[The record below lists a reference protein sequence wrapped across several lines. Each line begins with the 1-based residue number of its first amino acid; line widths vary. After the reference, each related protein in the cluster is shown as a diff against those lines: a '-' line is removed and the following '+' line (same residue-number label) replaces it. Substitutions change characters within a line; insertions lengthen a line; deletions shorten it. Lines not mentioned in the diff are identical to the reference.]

1 VFGSKRIAQR
11 VVESAVSA
19 EFIERARCDCA
30 ENSARYSKLRL
41 LVVSVLLFC
50 TTVTP
55 ARASTIT
62 VTNTND
68 SSPGS
73 LRQALMIAHDGDTIN
88 FAVTG
93 TIALTS
99 GGLPVNKSLT
109 ISGPGKDQLSIDGN
123 QASLVFGI
131 FPDKTATI
139 SGLTIRNGQTG
150 ILNEAG
156 TLTVSY
162 CAVSGN
168 SEVGLFNDG
177 VPSVLTVS
185 NCIVS
190 GNLYGIYNSHYVL
203 RVSYCDVSG
212 NSYGIYNDHGEAS
225 VSNCIVS
232 SNQSGG
238 VFDNGVAGG
247 PSDHI
252 FSSGTL
258 TIADSIIN
266 DNSGPGVDNNSGGV
280 TIVDSTI
287 SGNSVGKTGGPSDL
301 GGGVYTY
308 QNGGKIPG
316 NLTVIN
322 STISGNFASSDGGG
336 IACGDSGLTVINSTI
351 SGNSAG
357 AYGGGIASGGFGM
370 MIVNST
376 VSGNSAATCG
386 GVCGGGVEIGNTIL
400 NSNAAGNIDGGVTS
414 RGYNISSDDGGGL
427 LTGPGDQINTDP
439 LLGPLRDHGGPTL
452 THMPMRGSPAIDA
465 GDPSFTPPPDHDQRG
480 ACFLRVFGPR
490 IDVGSV
496 ETQPRPL
503 CVTPAP
509 RPTP

>member
-19 EFIERARCDCA
+19 EFIERARCGCA
-30 ENSARYSKLRL
+30 EDSARYSKLRL

-50 TTVTP
+50 ATVMP

-68 SSPGS
+68 SGPGS

-123 QASLVFGI
+123 QASLVFGV

-168 SEVGLFNDG
+168 SEVGLFNNG

-185 NCIVS
+185 NCVVS
-190 GNLYGIYNSHYVL
+190 GNSGGGIFS
-203 RVSYCDVSG
+203 SYELFVIQCDISA
-212 NSYGIYNDHGEAS
+212 NSYGIYNYYGEAS

-232 SNQSGG
+232 SNQYAG
-238 VFDNGVAGG
+238 VFNYGVLGG
-247 PSDHI
+247 PNDHI
-252 FSSGTL
+252 FGVALL

-266 DNSGPGVDNNSGGV
+266 DNSGPGVDNNAGGV
-280 TIVDSTI
+280 TIVDTTI
-287 SGNSVGKTGGPSDL
+287 SGNSA

-308 QNGGKIPG
+308 QEGGKIPG
-316 NLTVIN
+316 NLTVMN

-336 IACGDSGLTVINSTI
+336 IGCGDSGLTVINSTI

-357 AYGGGIASGGFGM
+357 AYGGGIASGSFGM

-386 GVCGGGVEIGNTIL
+386 GVCGGVEIANTIL
-400 NSNAAGNIDGGVTS
+400 NANASGNIDGTVTS
-414 RGYNISSDDGGGL
+414 HGYNISSDDGGGHL
-427 LTGPGDQINTDP
+427 NGPGDQINTDP
-439 LLGPLRDHGGPTL
+439 LLGPLRNHGGPTL

-480 ACFLRVFGPR
+480 ACFLRVFGGR

-496 ETQPRPL
+496 ETQLRPR
-503 CVTPAP
+503 CVTPKP

>member
-1 VFGSKRIAQR
+1 MFGSKRIAQR

-19 EFIERARCDCA
+19 DFIEHTRWGCPED
-30 ENSARYSKLRL
+30 SARYSKLWL

-50 TTVTP
+50 ATVMP

-68 SSPGS
+68 SGPGS
-73 LRQALMIAHDGDTIN
+73 LRQALRVANDGDTIT

-93 TIALTS
+93 TITLTS

-139 SGLTIRNGQTG
+139 SGLSIRNGQAG
-150 ILNEAG
+150 IWNEHG
-156 TLTVSY
+156 TLTVSN

-185 NCIVS
+185 NCVVN
-190 GNLYGIYNSHYVL
+190 GNFYGIYNSHYMLTVI
-203 RVSYCDVSG
+203 YCDVTR
-212 NSYGIYNDHGEAS
+212 NSYGIYNDHGESS

-232 SNQSGG
+232 SNHDGGLFNNGTSGG
-238 VFDNGVAGG
+238 PNDYIFGVG
-247 PSDHI
+247 S
-252 FSSGTL
+252 L

-266 DNSGPGVDNNSGGV
+266 DNSGPGVDNNAGGV
-280 TIVDSTI
+280 TIVDTTI
-287 SGNSVGKTGGPSDL
+287 SGNSVAKTGAQSGV

-308 QNGGKIPG
+308 QYGGKIPG
-316 NLTVIN
+316 NLTVMN

-357 AYGGGIASGGFGM
+357 AYGGGIASGSFGM

-386 GVCGGGVEIGNTIL
+386 GVCGEVEIANTIL
-400 NSNAAGNIDGGVTS
+400 DANASGNIDGTVTS
-414 RGYNISSDDGGGL
+414 HGYNISSDDGGGHL
-427 LTGPGDQINTDP
+427 NGPGDQINTDP
-439 LLGPLRDHGGPTL
+439 LLGPLRNHGGPTL
-452 THMPMRGSPAIDA
+452 THMPLRGSPAIDA
-465 GDPSFTPPPDHDQRG
+465 GDPNFTPPPDHDQRG
-480 ACFLRVFGPR
+480 ACFYRVFGGR

-496 ETQPRPL
+496 ETQLQPR

>member
-1 VFGSKRIAQR
+1 MRGRIRRKQLAIL
-11 VVESAVSA
+11 ST
-19 EFIERARCDCA
+19 F
-30 ENSARYSKLRL
+30 
-41 LVVSVLLFC
+41 LFC
-50 TTVTP
+50 ISAMP
-55 ARASTIT
+55 SQAATIT

-68 SSPGS
+68 SGHGS

-93 TIALTS
+93 TITLTS

-139 SGLTIRNGQTG
+139 SGLTIRNGQAG
-150 ILNEAG
+150 ILNEHG
-156 TLTVSY
+156 TLTVSN

-168 SEVGLFNDG
+168 SEIGLFNDG

-185 NCIVS
+185 NCV
-190 GNLYGIYNSHYVL
+190 
-203 RVSYCDVSG
+203 VSG
-212 NSYGIYNDHGEAS
+212 NSSGIYNYYGEAS

-232 SNQSGG
+232 SNQYGG
-238 VFDNGVAGG
+238 VFNYGVSGG
-247 PSDHI
+247 PDDHI
-252 FSSGTL
+252 LGIASL

-266 DNSGPGVDNNSGGV
+266 DNSGPGVDNNAGGV
-280 TIVDSTI
+280 TIVDTTI
-287 SGNSVGKTGGPSDL
+287 SGNSVG
-301 GGGVYTY
+301 GGVYTY
-308 QNGGKIPG
+308 QDGGKIPG
-316 NLTVIN
+316 NLTVMN

-336 IACGDSGLTVINSTI
+336 IACGKSGLTIVNSTI

-357 AYGGGIASGGFGM
+357 AYGGGIASGSFGM

-386 GVCGGGVEIGNTIL
+386 GVCGEVEIANTIL
-400 NSNAAGNIDGGVTS
+400 NANASGNIDGTVTS
-414 RGYNISSDDGGGL
+414 HGYNISSDDGGGHL
-427 LTGPGDQINTDP
+427 NGPGDQINTNP
-439 LLGPLRDHGGPTL
+439 LLGPLRNHGGPTL
-452 THMPMRGSPAIDA
+452 THLPMRGSPAIDA
-465 GDPSFTPPPDHDQRG
+465 GDTNFTPPPDHDQRG
-480 ACFLRVFGPR
+480 ECFYRVFGPR

-496 ETQPRPL
+496 ETQLQPR

-509 RPTP
+509 RPTPH

>member
-1 VFGSKRIAQR
+1 
-11 VVESAVSA
+11 
-19 EFIERARCDCA
+19 
-30 ENSARYSKLRL
+30 
-41 LVVSVLLFC
+41 
-50 TTVTP
+50 
-55 ARASTIT
+55 
-62 VTNTND
+62 
-68 SSPGS
+68 
-73 LRQALMIAHDGDTIN
+73 M
-88 FAVTG
+88 TG

-123 QASLVFGI
+123 QTLLVFGI

-139 SGLTIRNGQTG
+139 SGLTIRNGQAG
-150 ILNEAG
+150 ILNEHG
-156 TLTVSY
+156 TLTVSN

-168 SEVGLFNDG
+168 SDIGLFNDG

-185 NCIVS
+185 NCV
-190 GNLYGIYNSHYVL
+190 
-203 RVSYCDVSG
+203 VSG
-212 NSYGIYNDHGEAS
+212 NSSGIYNYYGEAS

-238 VFDNGVAGG
+238 VFNYGVSGG
-247 PSDHI
+247 PDDHI
-252 FSSGTL
+252 LGIASL

-266 DNSGPGVDNNSGGV
+266 DNSGPGVDNNAGGV
-280 TIVDSTI
+280 TIVDTTI
-287 SGNSVGKTGGPSDL
+287 SGNSVG
-301 GGGVYTY
+301 GGVYTY
-308 QNGGKIPG
+308 QDGGKIPG
-316 NLTVIN
+316 NLTVMN
-322 STISGNFASSDGGG
+322 STISGNSASSYGGG
-336 IACGDSGLTVINSTI
+336 IACGKSGLTIVNSTI

-357 AYGGGIASGGFGM
+357 AYGGGIASGSFGM

-386 GVCGGGVEIGNTIL
+386 GVCGEVEIANTIL
-400 NSNAAGNIDGGVTS
+400 NANASGNIDGTVTS
-414 RGYNISSDDGGGL
+414 HGYNISSDDGGGL

-452 THMPMRGSPAIDA
+452 THMPLRGSPAIDA
-465 GDPSFTPPPDHDQRG
+465 GDPNFTPPPDHDQRG
-480 ACFLRVFGPR
+480 ACFDRVFGGR

-496 ETQPRPL
+496 ETQLRPR

>member
-1 VFGSKRIAQR
+1 M
-11 VVESAVSA
+11 
-19 EFIERARCDCA
+19 
-30 ENSARYSKLRL
+30 
-41 LVVSVLLFC
+41 
-50 TTVTP
+50 
-55 ARASTIT
+55 
-62 VTNTND
+62 
-68 SSPGS
+68 
-73 LRQALMIAHDGDTIN
+73 RQALRIANDGDTIT

-123 QASLVFGI
+123 QTLLVFGI

-139 SGLTIRNGQTG
+139 SGLTIRNGQAG
-150 ILNEAG
+150 ILNEHG
-156 TLTVSY
+156 TLTVSN

-168 SEVGLFNDG
+168 SDIGLFNDG

-185 NCIVS
+185 NCV
-190 GNLYGIYNSHYVL
+190 
-203 RVSYCDVSG
+203 VSG
-212 NSYGIYNDHGEAS
+212 NSSGIYNYYGEAS

-238 VFDNGVAGG
+238 VFNYGVSGG
-247 PSDHI
+247 PDDHI
-252 FSSGTL
+252 LGIASL

-266 DNSGPGVDNNSGGV
+266 NNSGPGVDNNAGGV
-280 TIVDSTI
+280 TIVDTTI
-287 SGNSVGKTGGPSDL
+287 SGNSVG
-301 GGGVYTY
+301 GGVYTY
-308 QNGGKIPG
+308 QDGGKIPG
-316 NLTVIN
+316 NLTVMN
-322 STISGNFASSDGGG
+322 STISGNSASSYGGG
-336 IACGDSGLTVINSTI
+336 IACGKSGLTIINSTV

-357 AYGGGIASGGFGM
+357 AYGGGIASGSFGM

-386 GVCGGGVEIGNTIL
+386 GVCGEVEIANTIL
-400 NSNAAGNIDGGVTS
+400 NANASGNIDGTVTS
-414 RGYNISSDDGGGL
+414 HGYNISSDDGGGL

-452 THMPMRGSPAIDA
+452 THMPLRGSPAIDA
-465 GDPSFTPPPDHDQRG
+465 GDPNFTPPPDHDQRG
-480 ACFLRVFGPR
+480 ACFLRVFGGR

-496 ETQPRPL
+496 ETQLRPR

-509 RPTP
+509 RPIL